1 MSKKLSPRNVPVQ
14 QRAHRQRDKI
24 LKATSELLETVGVD
38 ELTTIR
44 VAEAVGISVGTLY
57 HYFPNKHAILYS
69 LAENWFQTVLNEL
82 EEIGQR
88 DLSNVA
94 IKDFVVLI
102 TEVFESLFI
111 KHSPLLP
118 LINAINTLPELNS
131 LKVEFKQQLIKAL
144 GEIFID
150 LNICASTLESE
161 RLSSVYWQLLQGLL
175 LLYVDADPK
184 SDKTLSDIKYLQYS
198 LLERAKSDFQRVY
211 LRVTNSSA
219 TVG

>member
-69 LAENWFQTVLNEL
+69 LAENWIETVLEGL
-82 EEIGQR
+82 EDIGQR

-102 TEVFESLFI
+102 TGVFESLFI

-131 LKVEFKQQLIKAL
+131 LKVEFKQRLNKSLA
-144 GEIFID
+144 GIFID
-150 LNICASTLESE
+150 LNICDSTSESE
-161 RLSSVYWQLLQGLL
+161 RLSSVYWQLLQGMLL
-175 LLYVDADPK
+175 VYVDAEPK

-198 LLERAKSDFQRVY
+198 LLERAKSDF
-211 LRVTNSSA
+211 
-219 TVG
+219 

>member
-57 HYFPNKHAILYS
+57 HYFPNKHAILHS
-69 LAENWFQTVLNEL
+69 LAENWIETVLDGL
-82 EEIGQR
+82 VDISQK

-102 TEVFESLFI
+102 TGVYEDLFI
-111 KHSPLLP
+111 KHRPLLP
-118 LINAINTLPELNS
+118 LINAINTLPELNL
-131 LKVEFKQQLIKAL
+131 LKVDFNQELIKAL
-144 GEIFID
+144 GGIFID
-150 LNICASTLESE
+150 LDICASTLESE

-198 LLERAKSDFQRVY
+198 LLERAKSDF
-211 LRVTNSSA
+211 
-219 TVG
+219 

>member
-57 HYFPNKHAILYS
+57 HYFPNKHAIMHS
-69 LAENWFQTVLNEL
+69 LAKNWTETVLNEL
-82 EEIGQR
+82 EEIGQI

-102 TEVFESLFI
+102 TGVFEALFI

-150 LNICASTLESE
+150 LNICVSNLESE

-198 LLERAKSDFQRVY
+198 LLERAKSDF
-211 LRVTNSSA
+211 
-219 TVG
+219 

>member
-57 HYFPNKHAILYS
+57 HYFPNKHAILHS
-69 LAENWFQTVLNEL
+69 LAENWIETVLKGL
-82 EEIGQR
+82 EDIGQR

-102 TEVFESLFI
+102 TGVFEALFI

-198 LLERAKSDFQRVY
+198 LLERAKSDF
-211 LRVTNSSA
+211 
-219 TVG
+219 

>member
-1 MSKKLSPRNVPVQ
+1 MIKKLSPRNVPVQ

-69 LAENWFQTVLNEL
+69 LAENWIETVLEGL
-82 EEIGQR
+82 DDIGQR

-102 TEVFESLFI
+102 TGVFESLFI

-131 LKVEFKQQLIKAL
+131 LKVEFKQRLNKSLA
-144 GEIFID
+144 GVFID
-150 LNICASTLESE
+150 LNICDSTSESE
-161 RLSSVYWQLLQGLL
+161 RLSSVYWQLLQGMLL
-175 LLYVDADPK
+175 VYVDAEPK

-198 LLERAKSDFQRVY
+198 LLERAKSDF
-211 LRVTNSSA
+211 
-219 TVG
+219 

>member
-57 HYFPNKHAILYS
+57 HYFPNKHAILHS
-69 LAENWFQTVLNEL
+69 LAENWIETVLEGL
-82 EEIGQR
+82 EDIGQK

-102 TEVFESLFI
+102 TGIFEALFI

-144 GEIFID
+144 AEIFID
-150 LNICASTLESE
+150 LNICTSTLESE

-198 LLERAKSDFQRVY
+198 LLERAKSDF
-211 LRVTNSSA
+211 
-219 TVG
+219 

>member
-1 MSKKLSPRNVPVQ
+1 MSKKLSPRNIPVQ

-24 LKATSELLETVGVD
+24 LKATSELLENVGVD

-57 HYFPNKHAILYS
+57 HYFPNKHAILHS
-69 LAENWFQTVLNEL
+69 LAENWIETVLQGL
-82 EEIGQR
+82 EDIGQR

-102 TEVFESLFI
+102 TGIFEALFI

-131 LKVEFKQQLIKAL
+131 LKVDFKQQLIKAL
-144 GEIFID
+144 GGIFID
-150 LNICASTLESE
+150 LNVCDSTTESE
-161 RLSSVYWQLLQGLL
+161 RLSLVYWQLLHGML
-175 LLYVDADPK
+175 LLYVDAEPK

-198 LLERAKSDFQRVY
+198 LLERAKSDF
-211 LRVTNSSA
+211 
-219 TVG
+219 

>member
-57 HYFPNKHAILYS
+57 HYFPNKHAILHS
-69 LAENWFQTVLNEL
+69 LAENWIETVLDGL
-82 EEIGQR
+82 VDISQK
-88 DLSNVA
+88 DLSNLA

-102 TEVFESLFI
+102 TGIFEDLFI
-111 KHSPLLP
+111 KHRPLLP

-131 LKVEFKQQLIKAL
+131 LKVDFNQELIKAL
-144 GEIFID
+144 GGIFID
-150 LNICASTLESE
+150 LDICASNLESE

-198 LLERAKSDFQRVY
+198 LLERAKSDF
-211 LRVTNSSA
+211 
-219 TVG
+219 

>member
-57 HYFPNKHAILYS
+57 HYFPNKHAILHS
-69 LAENWFQTVLNEL
+69 LAENWIQTVLNEL

-131 LKVEFKQQLIKAL
+131 LKVEFKQQLNKAL
-144 GEIFID
+144 AGVFID
-150 LNICASTLESE
+150 LNICVSTLESE

-198 LLERAKSDFQRVY
+198 LLERAKSDF
-211 LRVTNSSA
+211 
-219 TVG
+219 

>member
-69 LAENWFQTVLNEL
+69 LAENWIQTVLNEL

-198 LLERAKSDFQRVY
+198 LLERAKSDF
-211 LRVTNSSA
+211 
-219 TVG
+219 

>member
-57 HYFPNKHAILYS
+57 HYFPNKHAILHS
-69 LAENWFQTVLNEL
+69 LAENWIETVLDGL
-82 EEIGQR
+82 VDISQK

-102 TEVFESLFI
+102 TGVFEDLFI
-111 KHSPLLP
+111 KHRPLLP

-131 LKVEFKQQLIKAL
+131 LKVDFNQELIKAL
-144 GEIFID
+144 GGIFID
-150 LNICASTLESE
+150 LDICASTLESE

-175 LLYVDADPK
+175 LLYVDANPK

-198 LLERAKSDFQRVY
+198 LLERAKSDF
-211 LRVTNSSA
+211 
-219 TVG
+219 

>member
-57 HYFPNKHAILYS
+57 HYFPNKHAILYA
-69 LAENWFQTVLNEL
+69 LAENWIETVLDAL
-82 EEIGQR
+82 DEIGHKE
-88 DLSNVA
+88 LSPMA

-102 TEVFESLFI
+102 TDKFEGLFI
-111 KHSPLLP
+111 DHSPLLP
-118 LINAINTLPELNS
+118 LINAINTLPELNA
-131 LKVEFKQQLIKAL
+131 LNIEYKQKVMNVLAR
-144 GEIFID
+144 IFID
-150 LNICASTLESE
+150 LNICDSTLESE

-198 LLERAKSDFQRVY
+198 LLERAKSDF
-211 LRVTNSSA
+211 
-219 TVG
+219 

>member
-69 LAENWFQTVLNEL
+69 LAENWIETVLEGL
-82 EEIGQR
+82 EDIGQR

-102 TEVFESLFI
+102 TGVFEALFI

-131 LKVEFKQQLIKAL
+131 LKVEFKQQLNKAL
-144 GEIFID
+144 AGVFID
-150 LNICASTLESE
+150 LNICDSTSESE
-161 RLSSVYWQLLQGLL
+161 RLSSVYWQLLQGML
-175 LLYVDADPK
+175 LLYVDAKPK

-198 LLERAKSDFQRVY
+198 LLERAKSDF
-211 LRVTNSSA
+211 
-219 TVG
+219 

>member
-1 MSKKLSPRNVPVQ
+1 MR
-14 QRAHRQRDKI
+14 
-24 LKATSELLETVGVD
+24 
-38 ELTTIR
+38 
-44 VAEAVGISVGTLY
+44 
-57 HYFPNKHAILYS
+57 
-69 LAENWFQTVLNEL
+69 L

-131 LKVEFKQQLIKAL
+131 LKVEFKQQLNKAL
-144 GEIFID
+144 AGVFID
-150 LNICASTLESE
+150 LNICDSTSESE

-198 LLERAKSDFQRVY
+198 LLERAKSDF
-211 LRVTNSSA
+211 
-219 TVG
+219 

>member
-69 LAENWFQTVLNEL
+69 LAENWIETVLDGL
-82 EEIGQR
+82 KDISQK
-88 DLSNVA
+88 DLSPMA

-102 TEVFESLFI
+102 TDKFEGLFI
-111 KHSPLLP
+111 NHSPLLP

-131 LKVEFKQQLIKAL
+131 LKVEFKQRLNKSLA
-144 GEIFID
+144 GIFID
-150 LNICASTLESE
+150 LNICDSTSESE
-161 RLSSVYWQLLQGLL
+161 RLSSVYWQLLQGMLL
-175 LLYVDADPK
+175 VYVDAEPK

-198 LLERAKSDFQRVY
+198 LLERAKSDF
-211 LRVTNSSA
+211 
-219 TVG
+219 

>member
-69 LAENWFQTVLNEL
+69 LAENWIETVLEGL
-82 EEIGQR
+82 EDIGQS
-88 DLSNVA
+88 DLSHMA

-102 TEVFESLFI
+102 TGIFESLFI

-131 LKVEFKQQLIKAL
+131 LKVEFKQQLNTSLA
-144 GEIFID
+144 GIFID
-150 LNICASTLESE
+150 LNICDSTSESE
-161 RLSSVYWQLLQGLL
+161 RLSSVYWQLLQGMLL
-175 LLYVDADPK
+175 VYVDAEPK

-198 LLERAKSDFQRVY
+198 LLERAKSDF
-211 LRVTNSSA
+211 
-219 TVG
+219 

>member
-57 HYFPNKHAILYS
+57 HYFPNKHAILHS
-69 LAENWFQTVLNEL
+69 LAENWTETVINEL

-88 DLSNVA
+88 DLSTVA

-102 TEVFESLFI
+102 TGVFEALFI

-131 LKVEFKQQLIKAL
+131 LKVEFKQQLVKAL
-144 GEIFID
+144 AEIFID
-150 LNICASTLESE
+150 LNICTSTLESE

-198 LLERAKSDFQRVY
+198 LLERAKSDF
-211 LRVTNSSA
+211 
-219 TVG
+219 

>member
-57 HYFPNKHAILYS
+57 HYFPNKHAILHS
-69 LAENWFQTVLNEL
+69 LAENWTETVLEGL
-82 EEIGQR
+82 EDIGQR
-88 DLSNVA
+88 DLSTVA

-102 TEVFESLFI
+102 TGVFEALFI

-144 GEIFID
+144 AEIFID
-150 LNICASTLESE
+150 LNICTSTLESE

-198 LLERAKSDFQRVY
+198 LLERAKSDF
-211 LRVTNSSA
+211 
-219 TVG
+219 

>member
-1 MSKKLSPRNVPVQ
+1 MSKKLLPRNVPVQ

-69 LAENWFQTVLNEL
+69 LAENWIETVLEGL
-82 EEIGQR
+82 EDIGQR

-102 TEVFESLFI
+102 TGVFESLFI

-131 LKVEFKQQLIKAL
+131 LKVEFKQRLNKSLA
-144 GEIFID
+144 GIFID
-150 LNICASTLESE
+150 LNICDSTSESE
-161 RLSSVYWQLLQGLL
+161 RLSSVYWQLLQGMLL
-175 LLYVDADPK
+175 VYVDAEPK

-198 LLERAKSDFQRVY
+198 LLERAKSDF
-211 LRVTNSSA
+211 
-219 TVG
+219 

>member
-57 HYFPNKHAILYS
+57 HYFPNKHAILHS
-69 LAENWFQTVLNEL
+69 LAENWIETVLKGL
-82 EEIGQR
+82 EDIGQK
-88 DLSNVA
+88 DLSNLA

-102 TEVFESLFI
+102 TGIFEDLFI

-131 LKVEFKQQLIKAL
+131 LKVDFNQELIKAL
-144 GEIFID
+144 GGIFID
-150 LNICASTLESE
+150 LDICASNLESE

-198 LLERAKSDFQRVY
+198 LLERAKSDF
-211 LRVTNSSA
+211 
-219 TVG
+219 

>member
-1 MSKKLSPRNVPVQ
+1 MQ

-57 HYFPNKHAILYS
+57 HYFPNKHAILHS
-69 LAENWFQTVLNEL
+69 LAENWIETVLDGL
-82 EEIGQR
+82 VDISQK

-102 TEVFESLFI
+102 TGIFEDLFI

-131 LKVEFKQQLIKAL
+131 LKVDFKQQLIKAL
-144 GEIFID
+144 GGIFID
-150 LNICASTLESE
+150 LNVCDSTTESE
-161 RLSSVYWQLLQGLL
+161 RLSLVYWQLLHGML
-175 LLYVDADPK
+175 LLYVDAEPK

-198 LLERAKSDFQRVY
+198 LLERAKSDF
-211 LRVTNSSA
+211 
-219 TVG
+219 

>member
-69 LAENWFQTVLNEL
+69 LAENWIETVLGGL
-82 EEIGQR
+82 EDISQK
-88 DLSNVA
+88 DLSHMA

-102 TEVFESLFI
+102 TNKFEGLFI

-118 LINAINTLPELNS
+118 LINALNTLPELNS
-131 LKVEFKQQLIKAL
+131 LNIEFKQKLINVLAR
-144 GEIFID
+144 IFID
-150 LNICASTLESE
+150 LNICDSTLESE

-198 LLERAKSDFQRVY
+198 LLERAKSDF
-211 LRVTNSSA
+211 
-219 TVG
+219 

>member
-57 HYFPNKHAILYS
+57 HYFPNKHAILHS
-69 LAENWFQTVLNEL
+69 LAENWIETVLNEL

-102 TEVFESLFI
+102 TGVFEALFI

-131 LKVEFKQQLIKAL
+131 LKVDFKQQLIKAL
-144 GEIFID
+144 AEIFID

-198 LLERAKSDFQRVY
+198 LLERAKSDF
-211 LRVTNSSA
+211 
-219 TVG
+219 

>member
-57 HYFPNKHAILYS
+57 HYFPNKHAILHS
-69 LAENWFQTVLNEL
+69 LAENWIETVLNEL

-102 TEVFESLFI
+102 TGVFEALFI

-131 LKVEFKQQLIKAL
+131 LKVEFKQKLIKAL

-150 LNICASTLESE
+150 LNICTSTLESE
-161 RLSSVYWQLLQGLL
+161 RLSSVYWQLLQGML

-198 LLERAKSDFQRVY
+198 LLERAKSDF
-211 LRVTNSSA
+211 
-219 TVG
+219 

>member
-57 HYFPNKHAILYS
+57 HYFPNKHAILHS
-69 LAENWFQTVLNEL
+69 LAENWIETVLDGL
-82 EEIGQR
+82 VDISQK
-88 DLSNVA
+88 DLSNLA

-102 TEVFESLFI
+102 TGVFEDLFI
-111 KHSPLLP
+111 KHRPLLP

-131 LKVEFKQQLIKAL
+131 LKVDFNQELIKAL
-144 GEIFID
+144 GGIFID
-150 LNICASTLESE
+150 LDICASTLESE

-198 LLERAKSDFQRVY
+198 LLERAKSDF
-211 LRVTNSSA
+211 
-219 TVG
+219 

>member
-57 HYFPNKHAILYS
+57 HYFPNKHAILHS
-69 LAENWFQTVLNEL
+69 LAENWIQTVLNEL

-131 LKVEFKQQLIKAL
+131 LKFEFKQQLIKAL

-150 LNICASTLESE
+150 LNICVSTLESE

-198 LLERAKSDFQRVY
+198 LLERAKSDF
-211 LRVTNSSA
+211 
-219 TVG
+219 

>member
-57 HYFPNKHAILYS
+57 HYFPNKHAILHS
-69 LAENWFQTVLNEL
+69 LAENWIETVLQGL
-82 EEIGQR
+82 EDIGQR

-102 TEVFESLFI
+102 TGIFEALFI

-131 LKVEFKQQLIKAL
+131 LKVDFKQQLIKAL
-144 GEIFID
+144 GGIFID
-150 LNICASTLESE
+150 LNVCDSTTESE
-161 RLSSVYWQLLQGLL
+161 RLSLVYWQLLQGMLM
-175 LLYVDADPK
+175 LYVDAEPK

-198 LLERAKSDFQRVY
+198 LLERAKSDF
-211 LRVTNSSA
+211 
-219 TVG
+219 

>member
-69 LAENWFQTVLNEL
+69 LAENWIETVLEGL
-82 EEIGQR
+82 EDIGQR

-102 TEVFESLFI
+102 TGVFEALFI

-131 LKVEFKQQLIKAL
+131 LKVEFKQQLNKAL
-144 GEIFID
+144 AGVFID
-150 LNICASTLESE
+150 LNICDSTSESE
-161 RLSSVYWQLLQGLL
+161 RLSSVYWQLLQGML
-175 LLYVDADPK
+175 LLYVDAEPK

-198 LLERAKSDFQRVY
+198 LLERAKSDF
-211 LRVTNSSA
+211 
-219 TVG
+219 

>member
-57 HYFPNKHAILYS
+57 HYFPNKHAILHS
-69 LAENWFQTVLNEL
+69 LAENWIETVLDGL
-82 EEIGQR
+82 VDISQK

-102 TEVFESLFI
+102 TGVFEDLFI
-111 KHSPLLP
+111 KHRPLLP

-131 LKVEFKQQLIKAL
+131 LKVDFKQELIKAL
-144 GEIFID
+144 GGIFID
-150 LNICASTLESE
+150 LNVCDSTTESE
-161 RLSSVYWQLLQGLL
+161 RLSLVYWQLLQGLL

-198 LLERAKSDFQRVY
+198 LLERAKGDF
-211 LRVTNSSA
+211 
-219 TVG
+219 

>member
-1 MSKKLSPRNVPVQ
+1 MQ

-57 HYFPNKHAILYS
+57 HYFPNKHAILHS
-69 LAENWFQTVLNEL
+69 LAENWIETVLDGL
-82 EEIGQR
+82 VDISQK

-102 TEVFESLFI
+102 TGVFEALFI

-131 LKVEFKQQLIKAL
+131 LKVDFKQQLIKAL
-144 GEIFID
+144 GGIFID
-150 LNICASTLESE
+150 LNVCDSTTESE
-161 RLSSVYWQLLQGLL
+161 RLSLVYWQLLQGML
-175 LLYVDADPK
+175 LLYVDAEPK
-184 SDKTLSDIKYLQYS
+184 CDKTLSDIKYLQYS
-198 LLERAKSDFQRVY
+198 LLERAKSDF
-211 LRVTNSSA
+211 
-219 TVG
+219 

>member
-57 HYFPNKHAILYS
+57 HYFPNKHAILHS
-69 LAENWFQTVLNEL
+69 LAENWTETVINEL
-82 EEIGQR
+82 EEIGQK
-88 DLSNVA
+88 DLSTVA

-102 TEVFESLFI
+102 TGVFEALFI

-144 GEIFID
+144 AEIFID
-150 LNICASTLESE
+150 LNISTSALESE

-175 LLYVDADPK
+175 LVYVDADPK

-198 LLERAKSDFQRVY
+198 LLERAKSDF
-211 LRVTNSSA
+211 
-219 TVG
+219 

>member
-1 MSKKLSPRNVPVQ
+1 MSKKLSPRNAPVQ

-57 HYFPNKHAILYS
+57 HYFPNKHAILHS
-69 LAENWFQTVLNEL
+69 LAENWIETVLEGL
-82 EEIGQR
+82 EDIGQR
-88 DLSNVA
+88 DLSTVA

-102 TEVFESLFI
+102 TGVFEDLFI
-111 KHSPLLP
+111 KHRPLLP

-131 LKVEFKQQLIKAL
+131 LKVDFNQELIKAL
-144 GEIFID
+144 GGIFID
-150 LNICASTLESE
+150 LDICASTLESE

-175 LLYVDADPK
+175 LLYVDANPK

-198 LLERAKSDFQRVY
+198 LLERAKSDF
-211 LRVTNSSA
+211 
-219 TVG
+219 

>member
-57 HYFPNKHAILYS
+57 HYFPNKHAILHS
-69 LAENWFQTVLNEL
+69 LAENWIETVLDGL
-82 EEIGQR
+82 VDISQK

-102 TEVFESLFI
+102 TGIFEDLFI
-111 KHSPLLP
+111 KHRPLLP

-131 LKVEFKQQLIKAL
+131 LKVDFNQELIKAL
-144 GEIFID
+144 GGIFID
-150 LNICASTLESE
+150 LDICASTLESE

-198 LLERAKSDFQRVY
+198 LLERAKSDF
-211 LRVTNSSA
+211 
-219 TVG
+219 

>member
-1 MSKKLSPRNVPVQ
+1 MSKKLSPRNIPVQ

-24 LKATSELLETVGVD
+24 LKATSELLENVGVD

-57 HYFPNKHAILYS
+57 HYFPNKHAILHS
-69 LAENWFQTVLNEL
+69 LAENWIETVLQGL
-82 EEIGQR
+82 EDIGQR

-102 TEVFESLFI
+102 TGIFEALFI

-131 LKVEFKQQLIKAL
+131 LKVDFKQQLIKAL
-144 GEIFID
+144 GGIFID
-150 LNICASTLESE
+150 LNVCDSTTESE
-161 RLSSVYWQLLQGLL
+161 RLSLVYWQLLQGMLM
-175 LLYVDADPK
+175 LYVDAEPM

-198 LLERAKSDFQRVY
+198 LLERAKSDF
-211 LRVTNSSA
+211 
-219 TVG
+219 